1 MSFSTIEEHA
11 LAAVPAAEDLWWWQ
25 TFKKLLQ
32 HDWPELIIDQAFVR
46 ACVDAI
52 LNPACFSIGC
62 LVATLAA
69 IGCTASDDSLHTMSA
84 VELREWIV
92 SVLDAHS
99 ADQRRPDTDL
109 CESRDVDW
117 TYFVS
122 CYVKEWTKR
131 FPIVGLV
138 VAQEHQHD
146 QILVARRNGM
156 TTLGLEVFSH
166 GSKQVCRD
174 DGHSLHS
181 TFTSPRD
188 LLKRHRGHAV
198 CPKVRAMH
206 SLLLAVQT
214 SSEEILM
221 ISC

>member
-32 HDWPELIIDQAFVR
+32 HDWPELKIDQAFVG

-69 IGCTASDDSLHTMSA
+69 IGCSASNDSLHTMSA

-92 SVLDAHS
+92 SVLDAYS

-117 TYFVS
+117 SYFVS

-131 FPIVGLV
+131 FPIVGLI

-146 QILVARRNGM
+146 QILVARRNDM
-156 TTLGLEVFSH
+156 TTLGLEVFPH
-166 GSKQVCRD
+166 GSKQVCID
-174 DGHSLHS
+174 EGHSLHS

-188 LLKRHRGHAV
+188 LLKRHRGMLYALKSMQCIHF
-198 CPKVRAMH
+198 CWQYKH
-206 SLLLAVQT
+206 L
-214 SSEEILM
+214 SEEILM